1 MGVILHLKPK
11 RSKHRLRLDADGRG
25 YFVQMFP
32 PASRPNPTWRFGDY
46 DQAKAKADEL
56 SGELGLRVHDAI
68 RPPFLERFS

>member
-1 MGVILHLKPK
+1 MGIIHQLKPK
-11 RSKHRLRLDADGRG
+11 NSKHRLRLDADGNG

-46 DQAKAKADEL
+46 REAKAKADAL